1 MIQMICAFDPDLRIL
16 IVSKHELEQNAVCNY
31 FIYKSLCNVELTNLG
46 GIDPE
51 KLYRDTLSTQESFPP
66 VSPE

>member
-31 FIYKSLCNVELTNLG
+31 FIYKSLCNVELRLLKSYFLFSWN
-46 GIDPE
+46 D
-51 KLYRDTLSTQESFPP
+51 KVARR
-66 VSPE
+66 